1 MDGSFQSLLAFL
13 STSCFQPCLV
23 IAHFAFDTP
32 KNNLLEIKSRKNR
45 NLLTDFGLNAKL
57 GKILE
62 DTNLFCM
69 KRLMS

>member
-1 MDGSFQSLLAFL
+1 M
-13 STSCFQPCLV
+13 SC
-23 IAHFAFDTP
+23 
-32 KNNLLEIKSRKNR
+32 KNR